1 LAVAAGATTAPPMV
15 NLQVALC
22 GCREPR
28 FKLPRRQAFGPHQE
42 KVVEAYMREFVTS
55 QVLGLDGLVNLSNI
69 VFLVAFSVRGVL
81 RLRVLSLVG
90 EGVMMPY
97 YYFQHDTLWPPL
109 FWGVAFMAVNAVRI
123 IALAL
128 ERRPVVL
135 SDREEQLYRLAF
147 STVEKHEFLELVT
160 LARWIDCSPGEVI
173 LRKGQQILDVIVL
186 VSGETEAVLN
196 GIAITL
202 HPGQLIGDA
211 GAYSGLASPA
221 DVLAC
226 SRGTLAVWDLQ
237 HLREFTKS
245 RPELRAK
252 FLQIVSV
259 DLAAKLRDV
268 AAAASGHARPPIASG
283 AYSSS
288 A

>member
-1 LAVAAGATTAPPMV
+1 MG
-15 NLQVALC
+15 
-22 GCREPR
+22 
-28 FKLPRRQAFGPHQE
+28 
-42 KVVEAYMREFVTS
+42 AYMWEFATS

-69 VFLVAFSVRGVL
+69 VFLVAFSARDVL

-90 EGVMMPY
+90 EGIIVPY
-97 YYFQHDTLWPPL
+97 YYYQHETLWPPV
-109 FWGVAFMAVNAVRI
+109 FWGAAFMTVNAVRI

-135 SDREEQLYRLAF
+135 SGREEQLYHLAF
-147 STVEKHEFLELVT
+147 STVEKREFLELVT
-160 LARWIDCSPGEVI
+160 LARWTDCSPGEVI
-173 LRKGQQILDVIVL
+173 LGKGQQIPNAIVL
-186 VSGETEAVLN
+186 VSGEVEAVLN
-196 GIAITL
+196 GIIIAI

-221 DVLAC
+221 DVVVR
-226 SRGTLAVWDLQ
+226 SPGTLATWDLQ
-237 HLREFTKS
+237 HLREFIES

-252 FLQIVSV
+252 LLQIVST

-268 AAAASGHARPPIASG
+268 AAVASGIARQKIASG

-288 A
+288 AWAGVSGAPGEQKF